1 MLLIIDLGNTNL
13 TLGLFE
19 AEKLV
24 AHWRLATDAVRMPDE
39 YGLQLLGLLQH
50 YGYQPAQLDGII
62 LSSVVPPLTERVI
75 QACDTFLQREPM
87 VVHPSLKLNI
97 QIKYDDPLTVGAD
110 RIADAV
116 AVQAQ
121 FGGPACI
128 IDFGTATT
136 FNALT
141 AKGDYLGGSIMPGIG
156 VAADALVQRTAQLP
170 PFELKAPPS
179 VIGRNTRHA
188 LQSGLIFGYASMVEG
203 MVNRFRQE
211 LGNDMKVI
219 GTGGHINKIQEHT
232 QAIQEI
238 QPWLTL
244 EGLRII
250 WEMNR

>member
-13 TLGLFE
+13 TLGLFHE
-19 AEKLV
+19 NDLV
-24 AHWRLATDAVRMPDE
+24 AHWRLATDATRMPDE

-50 YGYQPAQLDGII
+50 YGYQSAQLDGVI

-75 QACDTFLQREPM
+75 QACDDFLQREPM
-87 VVHPSLKLNI
+87 VVSSSLKLNI
-97 QIKYDDPLTVGAD
+97 QIMYDDPMTVGAD

-116 AVQAQ
+116 AVQAHY
-121 FGGPACI
+121 GGPACI

-141 AKGDYLGGSIMPGIG
+141 ANAEYLGGAIMPGIG

-170 PFELKAPPS
+170 PFELIAPPS
-179 VIGRNTRHA
+179 VIGSNTRHA

-203 MVNRFRQE
+203 MVDRFRQE
-211 LGNDMKVI
+211 LGKDMKVI
-219 GTGGHINKIQEHT
+219 GTGGHINKIRNHT
-232 QAIQEI
+232 DAIQEV